1 MTKSQRQEFIRNNK
15 MIYFNRFRYFFFE
28 WTSMKAY
35 QKILV
40 PETVVGFIYQFILF
54 FASAAASAIFIY
66 NHFQLQEYSVTK
78 HFSQEQFD
86 HTIYFIKTYFNVF
99 YALNFVFLLDFLMR
113 WMYADYTYN
122 TLTRLKAFSLMPF
135 RFVNLLDLT
144 SFIIAVTIY
153 NVVISHNLH
162 AIEQVTSLEEKIK
175 YFNNIVFDKA
185 AMDVFPSVILA
196 RILGLHHK
204 VIKFTIASGQV
215 NFFLEII
222 RRRWNVLLS
231 SFILLIL
238 TTFFLS
244 FIVYRVE
251 QDYYN
256 DFNIPIDSDERKFKD
271 FGSAMWFAVGTITT
285 IAYGDIT
292 PVSKAGRVFGAI
304 LGLGGVAF
312 FGFITSLLAS
322 GIVSLI
328 SEKTRSMENNRLQAL
343 QSENERLLHE
353 FSSKLKKEIIEEL
366 VKHEARLENVTVQEV
381 QVDKTDLLDKEK
393 SRKKQT
399 RKKVYYDDIT
409 SLTKS
414 KQMVFQKSTRK
425 RTTNKKKVK

>member
-1 MTKSQRQEFIRNNK
+1 MTKTKRQEFIRNNK
-15 MIYFNRFRYFFFE
+15 IIYFNRFRYFFFE

-35 QKILV
+35 QRILV

-54 FASAAASAIFIY
+54 FASSAASAIFIY
-66 NHFQLQEYSVTK
+66 NHFELQQYSVTK
-78 HFSQEQFD
+78 YFSEDEF
-86 HTIYFIKTYFNVF
+86 HKTITFIKKYFRLF
-99 YALNFVFLLDFLMR
+99 YALNFVFLLDLLMR

-122 TLTRLKAFSLMPF
+122 TLTRTKAFLLMPF
-135 RFVNLLDLT
+135 RFVNLLDIT

-153 NVVISHNLH
+153 NVVISQNLQ
-162 AIEQVTSLEEKIK
+162 AIEHATSLEEKIK
-175 YFNNIVFDKA
+175 YFDNIVFDKA

-204 VIKFTIASGQV
+204 VIKFTIASAQV
-215 NFFLEII
+215 NFFVEII

-238 TTFFLS
+238 LTFFLS

-256 DFNIPIDSDERKFKD
+256 DFNIPIDSDQRKFKD

-292 PVSKAGRVFGAI
+292 PVSKAGRVFGAF

-328 SEKTRSMENNRLQAL
+328 SERTRSLENNRLQAL

-353 FSSKLKKEIIEEL
+353 FSNKIKKEIIEEL
-366 VKHEARLENVTVQEV
+366 VKNEARLENISLQEV
-381 QVDKTDLLDKEK
+381 HVDKTDLLDKEK
-393 SRKKQT
+393 SRKRTT
-399 RKKVYYDDIT
+399 RKKVYYDDAI
-409 SLTKS
+409 SLSKT

-425 RTTNKKKVK
+425 RITSKKKV